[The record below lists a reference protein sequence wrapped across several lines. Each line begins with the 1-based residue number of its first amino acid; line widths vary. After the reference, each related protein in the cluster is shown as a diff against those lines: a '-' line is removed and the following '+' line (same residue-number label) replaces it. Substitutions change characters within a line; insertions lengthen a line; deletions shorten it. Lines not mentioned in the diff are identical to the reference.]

1 MMHFIYICPKSGAS
15 CCSLSIC
22 CLTLA
27 LPLCSALLRL
37 ACLYRAC
44 LRCGSCTYLM
54 LTPRARY
61 ALLLVLLLLLSV
73 LHAAGGLA
81 DCADRPY
88 RSAASRAAAVPYSRG
103 RRRRGRAWRSGGIR

>member
-1 MMHFIYICPKSGAS
+1 MMHFIYICPKKWSELL
-15 CCSLSIC
+15 LSIHLLSYAC
-22 CLTLA
+22 PSLVLRVA
-27 LPLCSALLRL
+27 APGVFVSSLPAVWIV
-37 ACLYRAC
+37 
-44 LRCGSCTYLM
+44 YLM